1 MSIRDRL
8 TKGWNAFMG
17 RDPTPRIYNS
27 YGDSSRPDRVY
38 LTRGHERSM
47 LNAALNRIAV
57 DVAAIQIRHVNRDE
71 NERYIG
77 NRDSYLNECLT
88 ISANEDQTSR
98 MFFHD
103 AALSLLDE
111 GVIAIVP
118 IECTDDPRTT
128 NAYDIGSLR
137 TGKVVKWF
145 PNHVAVNLYNKFTG
159 DKETRIYP
167 KHMVALPE
175 NPFYAVMNEPSS
187 TYRRLIEKMAML
199 DVIDSKSA
207 SDKMNLIIQVP
218 YSVHSPMQQ
227 ERANARV
234 SKIENQLVD
243 SRYGIAYID
252 GTEKVIQLNRSIE
265 NNLFNQVEY
274 YMNMWLSQI
283 GIPAEVLNNTA
294 DEAVMLNYQNRTIEP
309 IVSAIVDSMR
319 WKFLSKKARS
329 QGQSIMSFNDPLKYV
344 PTSQVADIGDKLRRN
359 TVLTANEVR
368 RIIGFKPFDDPIADQ
383 LSNPNMPTEDEPRG
397 QNKQEE
403 ESPKP
408 EEKVKKPAK

>member
-57 DVAAIQIRHVNRDE
+57 DVAATTIRHVDLDE
-71 NERYIG
+71 NGRYT
-77 NRDSYLNECLT
+77 NDRDSYLNECLT
-88 ISANEDQTSR
+88 ISANEDQTAR
-98 MFFHD
+98 VFLHD

-111 GVIAIVP
+111 GIIAIVP
-118 IECTDDPRTT
+118 TTATDDPRVTGS
-128 NAYDIGSLR
+128 YDIGSLR
-137 TGKVVKWF
+137 VGKVVKF
-145 PNHVAVNLYNKFTG
+145 MPHFVMVSLYNEDTG
-159 DKETRIYP
+159 EKETRTYP

-175 NPFYAVMNEPSS
+175 NPFYTVMNEPSS
-187 TYRRLIEKMAML
+187 TYRRLVNKIAML

-227 ERANARV
+227 ERADARRE
-234 SKIENQLVD
+234 KLETQLGD

-252 GTEKVIQLNRSIE
+252 GTEKVIQLNRSVE

-274 YMNMWLSQI
+274 YMNLWLSML
-283 GIPAEVLNNTA
+283 GIPKSVLDGTA
-294 DEAVMLNYQNRTIEP
+294 DEATMLNYQNRTIEP
-309 IVSAIVDSMR
+309 IISAIVDSMK
-319 WKFLSKKARS
+319 WKFLTKKARS
-329 QGQSIMSFNDPLKYV
+329 QGQSIIFSTEPFRLV
-344 PTSQVADIGDKLRRN
+344 PVGQIAEIADKFTRNEILTS
-359 TVLTANEVR
+359 NEIR
-368 RIIGFKPFDDPIADQ
+368 QIIGFKPSTDPTADE
-383 LSNPNMPTEDEPRG
+383 LRNSNLYKEDGPQQQG
-397 QNKQEE
+397 APDEE
-403 ESPKP
+403 G
-408 EEKVKKPAK
+408 ATNTDA